1 MLCIFESRRPHPSTQ
16 RISLQRVL
24 VDNPPDGSVLLP
36 LLALSQAVS
45 LSAIQRLPAADPG
58 GHKPV
63 WPRDGH

>member
-1 MLCIFESRRPHPSTQ
+1 MLC
-16 RISLQRVL
+16 SLQRVL

-36 LLALSQAVS
+36 LLTLSQAVS